1 MEGLCS
7 VMVYLSVRTQRYHC
21 MSVTYA
27 LCLPEHPC
35 MRVAGLHGL
44 SMHAHERAAALI
56 CSPYMVG
63 VKNLRLAKKV
73 AESMMSYLISFL
85 LKPGKPGNQTPI
97 VATCFVFTLHKHG
110 SNAAKLLH
118 WTAVTKQHRHARMQF
133 DRSQTTGA
141 QVRRDGLTTN
151 WS

>member
-1 MEGLCS
+1 
-7 VMVYLSVRTQRYHC
+7 
-21 MSVTYA
+21 
-27 LCLPEHPC
+27 

-73 AESMMSYLISFL
+73 AESMMSYLISFIL

-97 VATCFVFTLHKHG
+97 VATCFVLTLHKHVVKCCK
-110 SNAAKLLH
+110 AAALDSCYKAAQACQD
-118 WTAVTKQHRHARMQF
+118 AV
-133 DRSQTTGA
+133 
-141 QVRRDGLTTN
+141 
-151 WS
+151 